1 MNKWFCDNDKKFI
14 KKNFESILQVPEL
27 IGEENSFVL
36 KVEDMITKIYGDFI
50 YKSKDQADILDLL
63 QKVHNIKRK
72 ALKIINPKCVI
83 CF

>member
-36 KVEDMITKIYGDFI
+36 KVEDMVR
-50 YKSKDQADILDLL
+50 KDIWRFYL
-63 QKVHNIKRK
+63 QKQRSSRYLGFTTKST
-72 ALKIINPKCVI
+72 
-83 CF
+83 